1 MIVSDL
7 VTLENR
13 GKYQGILGACVG
25 LGNTIGPFLAAL
37 FVEKWRGW
45 RGLFWLISPMAVLS
59 GVIVA
64 ITLPPSK
71 VSGDLRTKF
80 KVIDYYGVISSSAAI
95 LLLLIPISGGG
106 VYFEW

>member
-13 GKYQGILGACVG
+13 GKYQGILGACIG
-25 LGNTIGPFLAAL
+25 LGNTIGPFLAAA
-37 FVEKWRGW
+37 FIEKW
-45 RGLFWLISPMAVLS
+45 RGLFWLISPMAALS
-59 GVIVA
+59 GGIVFL
-64 ITLPPSK
+64 TLPPSK

-80 KVIDYYGVISSSAAI
+80 KVIDYYGVLSSAAAI
-95 LLLLIPISGGG
+95 LLLLIPVSGGG